1 MFRELW
7 PLRALRSVAP
17 RRPAPLCP
25 AGCLAL
31 ACAVCAVSRALWCVV
46 ERDHLC
52 LWRLRSGARGSP
64 QRRAQAQQ
72 APGWDFSGTHTH
84 HTHSPR
90 HCLQFCGARVR
101 LRRSWAR
108 LSRGSSTLAPLSW
121 TWTWS
126 CGLRKQGGPLQ
137 DDHEVPQRVGRE
149 REPQLTA
156 RLLVQACR
164 VRVRVGAGFGLG
176 LALGLGLGLGLGWV
190 LGIGLLTN
198 RHPSLPPSRPP
209 RAAKKSGPPSPPKA
223 CLAGGE
229 VRVVT

>member
-1 MFRELW
+1 V
-7 PLRALRSVAP
+7 PLASAVWGAGEP
-17 RRPAPLCP
+17 PAPGAGP
-25 AGCLAL
+25 AGAGMGLFWDAHTPHAL
-31 ACAVCAVSRALWCVV
+31 STPLSPV
-46 ERDHLC
+46 
-52 LWRLRSGARGSP
+52 LWRARAAAAWLGAY
-64 QRRAQAQQ
+64 
-72 APGWDFSGTHTH
+72 
-84 HTHSPR
+84 
-90 HCLQFCGARVR
+90 
-101 LRRSWAR
+101 SWAR

-176 LALGLGLGLGLGWV
+176 LALGLGLGLGLGCG
-190 LGIGLLTN
+190 LGIGSFTS
-198 RHPSLPPSRPP
+198 RHTSLPPSRPP

>member
-1 MFRELW
+1 MFIVRLSDMFRELW

-101 LRRSWAR
+101 LRRGWAR
-108 LSRGSSTLAPLSW
+108 IAGRVSLGVPALSRRSHGHGHGHA
-121 TWTWS
+121 
-126 CGLRKQGGPLQ
+126 
-137 DDHEVPQRVGRE
+137 
-149 REPQLTA
+149 
-156 RLLVQACR
+156 AC
-164 VRVRVGAGFGLG
+164 A
-176 LALGLGLGLGLGWV
+176 
-190 LGIGLLTN
+190 
-198 RHPSLPPSRPP
+198 S
-209 RAAKKSGPPSPPKA
+209 RAARSRTTTRFHSAWVARGSHS
-223 CLAGGE
+223 
-229 VRVVT
+229 